1 MNNNCLH
8 DLQNGS
14 DIRGIVLTNE
24 DQVINLTNK
33 EIKIITIAFHEW
45 LKNKNKL
52 NNLKISVGIDSRIT
66 GNEFKHTIIN
76 TLVACKVTVY
86 DCKLSTT
93 PSIYMTT
100 IMDDYKCDGAI
111 MITASHLPY
120 YYNGIK
126 LFTKYGCLDK
136 EEIQEVLDIASKYE
150 DNKEYVFVSEM
161 EARRMTVFK
170 PLIDDYSKLLV
181 EKIRKEINSLENY
194 EKPLTGIK
202 IILDAGNGS
211 GGFFKEKVLEKL
223 GADTTGSQFI
233 EPDGTFPN
241 HIPNPEADI
250 SMNLISNAVIDN
262 NADLGIIFDTDVDRV
277 ALVGR
282 EGRFI
287 NRSSLIALVSAMVLK
302 EHKGSTI
309 VTDSVTSDGV
319 GKFIK
324 KLGGKHYKVKKG
336 YKNIITQAMN
346 INNKN
351 EECYAAIETSGH
363 VALKENYFLDDA
375 AYFASKI
382 LITMAKLKKEG
393 KCIEDLI
400 IDLELPNEER
410 EIRLAINEKDFNDY
424 ANKIL
429 YDLVKLI
436 SNDENMKIDEDNCD
450 GIKVI
455 FNEKF
460 GEGWFTIRLSL
471 HEPKIVINIE
481 SNKTS
486 ECEKIL
492 EFIKNFINNYNVSY
506 LN

>member
-126 LFTKYGCLDK
+126 LFTKNGCLDK
-136 EEIQEVLDIASKYE
+136 EEIQEVLNIASKYE
-150 DNKEYVFVSEM
+150 YNKEYIFVSEM

-211 GGFFKEKVLEKL
+211 GGFFKEKVLEEL

-492 EFIKNFINNYNVSY
+492 EFIKNFINNYDVSY

>member
-24 DQVINLTNK
+24 EQVINLTNK

-120 YYNGIK
+120 YYNGVK
-126 LFTKYGCLDK
+126 LFTKNGCLDK
-136 EEIQEVLDIASKYE
+136 EEIQEVLNIASKYE
-150 DNKEYVFVSEM
+150 DNKEYIFVSEM

-211 GGFFKEKVLEKL
+211 GGFFKEKVLEEL

>member
-126 LFTKYGCLDK
+126 LFTKDGCLDK
-136 EEIQEVLDIASKYE
+136 EEIQEVLNIASKYE

-170 PLIDDYSKLLV
+170 QLIDDYSKLLV

>member
-76 TLVACKVTVY
+76 TLVAFKVTVY

-126 LFTKYGCLDK
+126 LFTKNGCLDK
-136 EEIQEVLDIASKYE
+136 EEIQEVLNIASKYE
-150 DNKEYVFVSEM
+150 DNKEYIFVSEM

-211 GGFFKEKVLEKL
+211 GGFFKEKVLEEL

>member
-375 AYFASKI
+375 AYFASKV